1 MKRIKFVYIYFLFLF
16 YLIGGYFIN
25 LPFINRE
32 IYEKIY
38 KYLGIMLVPTLL
50 FFILY
55 GIVFLI
61 KDKKLRLF
69 WELRLYYTLLL
80 LIIGAYLYILFNSGV
95 SFTNVKSFEI
105 NENFLKNLINKSLF
119 EYNIGYLP
127 TYILYESM
135 NISLK
140 FNQYPF
146 YYFYY
151 FLIGLEVFFI
161 ILMFFN
167 PTRKSI
173 KSSTTKRKKKKERA
187 KIEAE
192 LMEQIKIKEDLERK
206 EALKIQNQEKI
217 EEEKIKKKINSS
229 EKNKKNKKSS
239 RRKTDENQ
247 IEDRIKKQMDGI
259 VLQKTVTINKE
270 DLRWF

>member
-25 LPFINRE
+25 VPFINRG

-38 KYLGIMLVPTLL
+38 KYLGIILIPTLL

-55 GIVFLI
+55 GFVFLI
-61 KDKKLRLF
+61 KDKKLRFF
-69 WELRLYYTLLL
+69 WELRLYYTFIFF
-80 LIIGAYLYILFNSGV
+80 IITVYLYILFSSGV
-95 SFTNVKSFEI
+95 YFINVKNFEI
-105 NENFLKNLINKSLF
+105 NGEFLRTLINKSLF

-127 TYILYESM
+127 TYILYELI

-151 FLIGLEVFFI
+151 FLIGFEVFLI
-161 ILMFFN
+161 ILMIFT
-167 PTRKSI
+167 PMRRSII
-173 KSSTTKRKKKKERA
+173 KSNIKRKKERQRA
-187 KIEAE
+187 EIEAE

-206 EALKIQNQEKI
+206 EALKIQKHKKM
-217 EEEKIKKKINSS
+217 EEDAIKKKADNF
-229 EKNKKNKKSS
+229 EKMKKNKRAS
-239 RRKTDENQ
+239 RRKNKEKPSEEELQNMMGKVT
-247 IEDRIKKQMDGI
+247 
-259 VLQKTVTINKE
+259 LQKTVTISKE
-270 DLRWF
+270 D

>member
-25 LPFINRE
+25 VPFINRG

-38 KYLGIMLVPTLL
+38 KYLGIMLIPTLL

-55 GIVFLI
+55 GFVFLI
-61 KDKKLRLF
+61 KDKKLRFF
-69 WELRLYYTLLL
+69 WELRLYYTFIFF
-80 LIIGAYLYILFNSGV
+80 IIAVYLYILFSSGLY
-95 SFTNVKSFEI
+95 FINVRNFEV
-105 NENFLKNLINKSLF
+105 NGEFLRNLINKSLF

-127 TYILYESM
+127 TYILYELI

-151 FLIGLEVFFI
+151 FLIGFEAFLI
-161 ILMFFN
+161 ILMIFS
-167 PTRKSI
+167 PMRRSII
-173 KSSTTKRKKKKERA
+173 KSNIKRKKERQRA

-206 EALKIQNQEKI
+206 EALKIQKHKKM
-217 EEEKIKKKINSS
+217 EEDAIKKKADNF
-229 EKNKKNKKSS
+229 EKMKKNKRAS
-239 RRKTDENQ
+239 RRKNKEKPSEEELQNMMGKVT
-247 IEDRIKKQMDGI
+247 
-259 VLQKTVTINKE
+259 LQKTVTISKE
-270 DLRWF
+270 D

>member
-25 LPFINRE
+25 LPFINRG
-32 IYEKIY
+32 IYDKIY
-38 KYLGIMLVPTLL
+38 KYLGIMLIPTLL

-55 GIVFLI
+55 GFVFLI
-61 KDKKLRLF
+61 KDKKLRFF
-69 WELRLYYTLLL
+69 WELRLYYTFIFF
-80 LIIGAYLYILFNSGV
+80 IIAVYLYILFSSGV
-95 SFTNVKSFEI
+95 YFINVKNFEI
-105 NENFLKNLINKSLF
+105 NGEFLRTLINKSLF

-127 TYILYESM
+127 TYILYELM

-151 FLIGLEVFFI
+151 FLIAFEVFLI
-161 ILMFFN
+161 ILTVFN
-167 PTRKSI
+167 PMRKSI
-173 KSSTTKRKKKKERA
+173 KKANARRKKERQRA

-206 EALKIQNQEKI
+206 EALKIQKHKKM
-217 EEEKIKKKINSS
+217 EEDAIKKKADNF
-229 EKNKKNKKSS
+229 EKMKKSKRAS
-239 RRKTDENQ
+239 RKKGDEKPL
-247 IEDRIKKQMDGI
+247 EDKIKKQMNGI
-259 VLQKTVTINKE
+259 VLQKTVTINRE
-270 DLRWF
+270 D

>member
-69 WELRLYYTLLL
+69 WELRLYYTLLS

>member
-25 LPFINRE
+25 VPFINRG

-38 KYLGIMLVPTLL
+38 KYLGIMLIPTLL

-55 GIVFLI
+55 GFVFLI
-61 KDKKLRLF
+61 KDKKLRFF
-69 WELRLYYTLLL
+69 WELRLYYTFIFF
-80 LIIGAYLYILFNSGV
+80 IIAVYLYILFSSGV
-95 SFTNVKSFEI
+95 YFINVRNFEV
-105 NENFLKNLINKSLF
+105 NGEFLRNLINKSLF

-127 TYILYESM
+127 TYILYELI

-151 FLIGLEVFFI
+151 FLIGFEAFLI
-161 ILMFFN
+161 ILMIFS
-167 PTRKSI
+167 PMRRSII
-173 KSSTTKRKKKKERA
+173 KSNIRRKKERQRA

-206 EALKIQNQEKI
+206 EALKIQKHKKM
-217 EEEKIKKKINSS
+217 EEDAIKKKADNF
-229 EKNKKNKKSS
+229 EKMKKSKRAS
-239 RRKTDENQ
+239 RKKGDEKPL
-247 IEDRIKKQMDGI
+247 EDKIKKQMNGI
-259 VLQKTVTINKE
+259 VLQKTVTINRE
-270 DLRWF
+270 D

>member
-16 YLIGGYFIN
+16 YLIGGYFVN

-38 KYLGIMLVPTLL
+38 KYLGIMLIPTLL

-61 KDKKLRLF
+61 RDKKIRLF
-69 WELRLYYTLLL
+69 WELRLYYTLLF

-95 SFTNVKSFEI
+95 SFENVKSFEI
-105 NENFLKNLINKSLF
+105 NEDFLKNLINKSLF

-151 FLIGLEVFFI
+151 FLIGVEVFLI

-167 PTRKSI
+167 PTKKSI
-173 KSSTTKRKKKKERA
+173 KSSNTKRRKKKERA

-206 EALKIQNQEKI
+206 EALKIQNKEKI
-217 EEEKIKKKINSS
+217 EEEQIKKKFSNS
-229 EKNKKNKKSS
+229 EKSKKIKKSS
-239 RRKTDENQ
+239 RRKTDEKP
-247 IEDRIKKQMDGI
+247 IEDRIKNQMNGI
-259 VLQKTVTINKE
+259 VLQKTVTINKD

>member
-25 LPFINRE
+25 VPFINRG

-38 KYLGIMLVPTLL
+38 KYLGIMLIPTLL

-55 GIVFLI
+55 GFVFLI
-61 KDKKLRLF
+61 KDKKLRFF
-69 WELRLYYTLLL
+69 WELRLYYTF
-80 LIIGAYLYILFNSGV
+80 IFFVIAVYLYILFSSGV
-95 SFTNVKSFEI
+95 YFINVRNFEV
-105 NENFLKNLINKSLF
+105 NGEFLRNLINKSLF

-127 TYILYESM
+127 TYILYELM

-151 FLIGLEVFFI
+151 FLIAFEVFLI
-161 ILMFFN
+161 ILTVFN
-167 PTRKSI
+167 PMRKSI
-173 KSSTTKRKKKKERA
+173 KKANARRKKERQRA
-187 KIEAE
+187 EIEAE

-206 EALKIQNQEKI
+206 EALRIQKHKKM
-217 EEEKIKKKINSS
+217 EEDAIKKKADNF
-229 EKNKKNKKSS
+229 EKMKKSKRAS
-239 RRKTDENQ
+239 RKKGDEKPL
-247 IEDRIKKQMDGI
+247 EDKIKKQMNGI
-259 VLQKTVTINKE
+259 VLQKTVTINRE
-270 DLRWF
+270 D

>member
-146 YYFYY
+146 HYFYY
-151 FLIGLEVFFI
+151 FLIGFEVFLI
-161 ILMFFN
+161 ILMIFT
-167 PTRKSI
+167 PMRRSII
-173 KSSTTKRKKKKERA
+173 KSNIKRKKERQRA
-187 KIEAE
+187 EIEAE

-270 DLRWF
+270 DLR

>member
-25 LPFINRE
+25 VPFINRG

-38 KYLGIMLVPTLL
+38 KYLGIMLIPTLL

-55 GIVFLI
+55 GFVFLI
-61 KDKKLRLF
+61 KDKKLRFF
-69 WELRLYYTLLL
+69 WELRLYYTFIFF
-80 LIIGAYLYILFNSGV
+80 IIAVYLYILFSSGLY
-95 SFTNVKSFEI
+95 FINVRNFEV
-105 NENFLKNLINKSLF
+105 NGEFLRNLINKSLF

-127 TYILYESM
+127 TYILYELI

-151 FLIGLEVFFI
+151 FLIGFEAFLI
-161 ILMFFN
+161 ILMIFS
-167 PTRKSI
+167 PMRRSII
-173 KSSTTKRKKKKERA
+173 KSNIKRKKERQRA

-206 EALKIQNQEKI
+206 EALKIQKHKKM
-217 EEEKIKKKINSS
+217 EEDAIKKKVDNF
-229 EKNKKNKKSS
+229 EKMKKNKRAS
-239 RRKTDENQ
+239 RRKNKEKPSEEELQNMMGKVT
-247 IEDRIKKQMDGI
+247 
-259 VLQKTVTINKE
+259 LQKTVTISKE
-270 DLRWF
+270 D

>member
-127 TYILYESM
+127 TYTLYESM

-151 FLIGLEVFFI
+151 FLIGLEVFLI

-229 EKNKKNKKSS
+229 EKNQKNKKSS

>member
-146 YYFYY
+146 YYF
-151 FLIGLEVFFI
+151 LIGFELFLI
-161 ILMFFN
+161 ILMIFT
-167 PTRKSI
+167 PMRKSI
-173 KSSTTKRKKKKERA
+173 KKSNAKRREERQRA

-206 EALKIQNQEKI
+206 EALKIQKH
-217 EEEKIKKKINSS
+217 
-229 EKNKKNKKSS
+229 KKS
-239 RRKTDENQ
+239 
-247 IEDRIKKQMDGI
+247 
-259 VLQKTVTINKE
+259 
-270 DLRWF
+270 

>member
-25 LPFINRE
+25 VPFINRG

-38 KYLGIMLVPTLL
+38 KYLGIMLIPTLL

-55 GIVFLI
+55 GFVFLI
-61 KDKKLRLF
+61 KDKKLRFF
-69 WELRLYYTLLL
+69 WELRLYYTFIFF
-80 LIIGAYLYILFNSGV
+80 IIAVYLYILFSSGV
-95 SFTNVKSFEI
+95 YFINVRNFEV
-105 NENFLKNLINKSLF
+105 NGEFLRNLINKSLF

-127 TYILYESM
+127 TYILYELI

-151 FLIGLEVFFI
+151 FLIGFEAFLI
-161 ILMFFN
+161 ILMIFS
-167 PTRKSI
+167 PMRRSII
-173 KSSTTKRKKKKERA
+173 KSNIKRKKERQRA

-206 EALKIQNQEKI
+206 EALKIQKHKKM
-217 EEEKIKKKINSS
+217 EEDAIKKKADNF
-229 EKNKKNKKSS
+229 EKMKKNKRAS
-239 RRKTDENQ
+239 RRKNKEKPSEEELQNMMGKVT
-247 IEDRIKKQMDGI
+247 
-259 VLQKTVTINKE
+259 LQKTVTISKE
-270 DLRWF
+270 D

>member
-16 YLIGGYFIN
+16 YLIGGYFVN

-38 KYLGIMLVPTLL
+38 KYLGIMLIPTLL

-55 GIVFLI
+55 GFVFLI
-61 KDKKLRLF
+61 KDKKLRFF
-69 WELRLYYTLLL
+69 WELRLYYAFIFF
-80 LIIGAYLYILFNSGV
+80 IIAVYLYILFSSGV
-95 SFTNVKSFEI
+95 YFINVKNFQV
-105 NENFLKNLINKSLF
+105 NEEFLRTLISKSLF
-119 EYNIGYLP
+119 EFNIGYLP
-127 TYILYESM
+127 TYVLYELM

-151 FLIGLEVFFI
+151 FLVGFEVFLI
-161 ILMFFN
+161 IIMIFN
-167 PTRKSI
+167 PLRKSI
-173 KSSTTKRKKKKERA
+173 KSSNARRRKEKQRA

-206 EALKIQNQEKI
+206 EALKIQKHKKM
-217 EEEKIKKKINSS
+217 EEDAIKKKIDNF
-229 EKNKKNKKSS
+229 EKMKKNKRTS
-239 RRKTDENQ
+239 RKKANEKPLEDKIKT
-247 IEDRIKKQMDGI
+247 QMNGI

-270 DLRWF
+270 D

>member
-16 YLIGGYFIN
+16 YLIGGYFVN
-25 LPFINRE
+25 LPFINRG

-38 KYLGIMLVPTLL
+38 KYLGIMLIPTLL

-55 GIVFLI
+55 GFVFLI
-61 KDKKLRLF
+61 RDKKLRFF
-69 WELRLYYTLLL
+69 WELRLYYMF
-80 LIIGAYLYILFNSGV
+80 IFFIVAVYLYILFSSGV
-95 SFTNVKSFEI
+95 YFANVK
-105 NENFLKNLINKSLF
+105 NFVFDGEFLRTLINKSLF

-127 TYILYESM
+127 TYILYELM

-151 FLIGLEVFFI
+151 FLIAFEVFLI
-161 ILMFFN
+161 ILTVFN
-167 PTRKSI
+167 PMRKSI
-173 KSSTTKRKKKKERA
+173 KKANARRKKERQRA

-206 EALKIQNQEKI
+206 EALKIQKHKKM
-217 EEEKIKKKINSS
+217 EEDAIKKKADNF
-229 EKNKKNKKSS
+229 EKMKKNKRAS
-239 RRKTDENQ
+239 RRKNKEKPSEEELQNMMGKVT
-247 IEDRIKKQMDGI
+247 
-259 VLQKTVTINKE
+259 LQKTVTISKE
-270 DLRWF
+270 D